1 MADGHHP
8 GQQVA
13 ALNSAGQL
21 VGSVGV
27 GGAAAAVVAGVVG
40 GDRRPHMNYRRPR
53 VSKYILSAISIKAP
67 FLINKL
73 MCHLHLKN

>member
-8 GQQVA
+8 SQVA
-13 ALNSAGQL
+13 ALSSAGQL

-27 GGAAAAVVAGVVG
+27 GGATAAAVVAGVVG

-53 VSKYILSAISIKAP
+53 VSQQKLSTHSISP
-67 FLINKL
+67 FLINTNL
-73 MCHLHLKN
+73 CVSYT